1 MVSHR
6 SKGIARGFFG
16 SNGGVLEGPG
26 GVSLTIPPGALPSDT
41 SQEIYFTI
49 TETDAN
55 AVESRSNTR
64 GHWSSISPPMHH
76 GELILFES
84 RWWI

>member
-6 SKGIARGFFG
+6 SMGKARGVFG
-16 SNGGVLEGPG
+16 SDGGVLEGPG

-41 SQEIYFTI
+41 CQEIYFTI
-49 TETDAN
+49 TAAN
-55 AVESRSNTR
+55 AVESRSNSR

-76 GELILFES
+76 GELTLFKS